1 MKIVE
6 VMTCRAAKG
15 LKDGDMAAVACSK
28 KEQLLG
34 AMLTGTMDG
43 AIVESLWRLHDI
55 EDSTAA
61 GTSPSRS
68 APAESPKVT
77 R

>member
-1 MKIVE
+1 
-6 VMTCRAAKG
+6 
-15 LKDGDMAAVACSK
+15 
-28 KEQLLG
+28 LLG

-55 EDSTAA
+55 EEITTSV
-61 GTSPSRS
+61 TSPGRL
-68 APAESPKVT
+68 AGESPVLT